1 MFGPIGMAALL
12 THCKAIT
19 DGMFLE
25 AAQVLAELTPESRL
39 ASGMLFPA
47 FSDMKVGM
55 ELYNTEYRTI
65 LTGNMKMGLLT
76 TSEQEGGQGTVL
88 YRGQST

>member
-19 DGMFLE
+19 DGVFLE
-25 AAQVLAELTPESRL
+25 AAQVLAELTPGSRL

-47 FSDMKVGM
+47 FSDMKVLSALTL
-55 ELYNTEYRTI
+55 LY
-65 LTGNMKMGLLT
+65 
-76 TSEQEGGQGTVL
+76 SVL
-88 YRGQST
+88 GFLRV